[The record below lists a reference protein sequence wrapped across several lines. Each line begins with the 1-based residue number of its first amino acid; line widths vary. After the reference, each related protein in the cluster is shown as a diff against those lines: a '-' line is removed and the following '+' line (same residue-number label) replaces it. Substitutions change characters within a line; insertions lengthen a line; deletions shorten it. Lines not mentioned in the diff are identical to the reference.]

1 LFLQFG
7 PKCEDN
13 SLPECKCA
21 DGATIYNFN
30 PQTKTPLCKDG
41 AFPRFECVN
50 GVKFATECQDG
61 KLPTCPGGVPRLCK
75 DGSEPNMSIYPH
87 CPATERL
94 YDQFMDCT
102 GGGPFVRKECS
113 DGSQPEWIWF
123 SNQVIYNETNCY
135 IPY

>member
-1 LFLQFG
+1 MFLQFG

-75 DGSEPNMSIYPH
+75 VNFTI
-87 CPATERL
+87 
-94 YDQFMDCT
+94 
-102 GGGPFVRKECS
+102 FVK
-113 DGSQPEWIWF
+113 PKA
-123 SNQVIYNETNCY
+123 
-135 IPY
+135 